1 MATKAMKQNHYV
13 TVNGEEIGYNKI
25 GYDVNGNMRYV
36 VHFLSVGVKPGDYM
50 KHIPGLERY
59 RAKWY
64 GGGYVFQS
72 VNLKM
77 DLAWMQS
84 KVAEYYNK

>member
-1 MATKAMKQNHYV
+1 MARIPYTKMSV
-13 TVNGEEIGYNKI
+13 TLNGEPVEVCKI
-25 GYDVNGNMRYV
+25 DHDVNGNSRYV
-36 VHFLSVGVKPGDYM
+36 VHFLSLGVKPGDYQ
-50 KHIPGLERY
+50 KAIPGLSRY

-77 DLAWMQS
+77 DLAWMQEQ
-84 KVAEYYNK
+84 VAKYYGA